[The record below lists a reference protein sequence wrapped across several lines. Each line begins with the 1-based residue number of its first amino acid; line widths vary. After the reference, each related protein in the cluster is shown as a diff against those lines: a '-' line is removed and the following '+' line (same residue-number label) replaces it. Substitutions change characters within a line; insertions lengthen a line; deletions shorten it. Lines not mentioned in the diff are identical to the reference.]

1 MAIEFTVPMKPTGK
15 GRPIVV
21 RVNGRSITY
30 TPVSTARAEGNIKL
44 FAWIAGI
51 KFLDGPVGMEVI
63 CSFRPPSSMSKKR
76 RAAALAG
83 EILPTK
89 RPDVDNICK
98 LCADALN
105 GIGYHDDAQIVDLHI
120 IKKYGESDEIKI
132 VLKAG
137 KQEIN

>member
-1 MAIEFTVPMKPTGK
+1 MAIEFSVPMKPTGK
-15 GRPIVV
+15 ARPRVV

-30 TPVSTARAEGNIKL
+30 TPVTTARAEGNIKL

-51 KFLDGPVGMEVI
+51 RSLDGPVGMEVI
-63 CSFRPPSSMSKKR
+63 CSFRPPGSMSKKKKE
-76 RAAALAG
+76 AALAG

-105 GIGYHDDAQIVDLHI
+105 GVGYHDDAQIVDLRI
-120 IKKYGESDEIKI
+120 IKKYGESDELKI
-132 VLKAG
+132 RLKSAT
-137 KQEIN
+137 

>member
-15 GRPIVV
+15 GRPRVV

-30 TPVSTARAEGNIKL
+30 TPVSTAKAEGNIKF
-44 FAWIAGI
+44 FAWLAGI
-51 KFLDGPVGMEVI
+51 KSLEGPVGMQVI
-63 CSFRPPSSMSKKR
+63 CFFRPPSSMSKKR
-76 RAAALAG
+76 RVAALAG

-105 GIGYHDDAQIVDLHI
+105 GIGYHDDAQIVDLRI
-120 IKKYGESDEIKI
+120 IKVYGENDEIKI
-132 VLKAG
+132 TLKPAT
-137 KQEIN
+137 QV